1 MSIVPNGTKRV
12 MVAQTF
18 GQTMQNPQIGEDM
31 LSKSSLDGGADSQSP
46 NGLGPSSTGAEQSP
60 QIPNG
65 LFGQEKTDSGDDGSP
80 DITDY
85 IYKKLQSF
93 GYPPRRLE
101 QFETKFINEKMY
113 PGGLREVAVT
123 IPDRYYAKR
132 RRLKD
137 SDISKMVEEIGSTF
151 GLSFVDAQRKDKSI
165 IMNFTS
171 QAQKDEENEEGET
184 GDVLDEVYGGPSS
197 SDTKPK
203 KTNGGKNNKKIASTM
218 NELLKDSNNILI
230 KKLLSIVTKGEK

>member
-1 MSIVPNGTKRV
+1 MVIVPNGTKRV

-18 GQTMQNPQIGEDM
+18 GQTMQVPQIEKEMIGQ
-31 LSKSSLDGGADSQSP
+31 SSSLDGGSDSQSP
-46 NGLGPSSTGAEQSP
+46 NNLGSSTGVEQSP

-65 LFGQEKTDSGDDGSP
+65 LFGQEKTDSGGDDGSP

-171 QAQKDEENEEGET
+171 QVEKDEENENGET

-197 SDTKPK
+197 SETKPK
-203 KTNGGKNNKKIASTM
+203 KSNGRNGKKIASTM
-218 NELLKDSNNILI
+218 NELLKDSNNILLQ
-230 KKLLSIVTKGEK
+230 KLLSMIKDRV

>member
-1 MSIVPNGTKRV
+1 MIIVPNGTKRI

-18 GQTMQNPQIGEDM
+18 GQTTPDPQIGSDT
-31 LSKSSLDGGADSQSP
+31 LGKTPTDGSNGP
-46 NGLGPSSTGAEQSP
+46 NGFGQPGELSLTSTEQTP

-65 LFGQEKTDSGDDGSP
+65 LFGQEKENSDDGSP

-101 QFETKFINEKMY
+101 QFENKFIDEKMY
-113 PGGLREVAVT
+113 PGGLREVSIT

-132 RRLKD
+132 RRLGDK
-137 SDISKMVEEIGSTF
+137 DISKMVEEIGSEF

-171 QAQKDEENEEGET
+171 QPEKDENGEEDAGM
-184 GDVLDEVYGGPSS
+184 GDVLDEVYGSPSS
-197 SDTKPK
+197 SDLKSKKPNGK
-203 KTNGGKNNKKIASTM
+203 KSASKNASTI
-218 NELLKDSNNILI
+218 NELIKDSQNSILKELLEI
-230 KKLLSIVTKGEK
+230 VKGKK

>member
-1 MSIVPNGTKRV
+1 MIIVPNGTKRI

-18 GQTMQNPQIGEDM
+18 GQTMADPQLGSKELEKFAPNAGQSTQNN
-31 LSKSSLDGGADSQSP
+31 L
-46 NGLGPSSTGAEQSP
+46 TGVEQTP
-60 QIPNG
+60 QIPDG
-65 LFGQEKTDSGDDGSP
+65 LFGQEKTENSDDGSP

-101 QFETKFINEKMY
+101 QFENKFIDEKMY
-113 PGGLREVAVT
+113 PGGLREVSIT

-132 RRLKD
+132 RRLGDK
-137 SDISKMVEEIGSTF
+137 DISKMVEEIGSTF

-171 QAQKDEENEEGET
+171 QPEQNDENGEDAAM
-184 GDVLDEVYGGPSS
+184 GDVLDEVYGSPSS
-197 SDTKPK
+197 SDVKSKKSNGKKPAS
-203 KTNGGKNNKKIASTM
+203 KTAYTM
-218 NELLKDSNNILI
+218 NELIKDSKEDLVRILI
-230 KKLLSIVTKGEK
+230 KTLKENG